1 MSSPDID
8 QAARTV
14 SPAGDADGVALPR
27 GAHAPMAIGQVGEG
41 ASGQPEVTDGV
52 SSVDTDPTETRE
64 WLDSLRYVINSRGG
78 DRAAYLLHAIEQEA
92 YRLGVPIPF
101 SATTPYINTIPVDRQ
116 PPFPGNR
123 EIERRIK
130 SIIRW
135 NAMAMVVR
143 ANREDKSI
151 GGHISTFASSATLVE
166 VAMNHFIR
174 GRGDDYSGDQVY
186 FQGHASPGIY
196 ARAYLEGRISEKQL
210 ENFRRELAEGGG
222 LSSYP
227 HPWLMPGFWEFPT
240 VSMGLGPL
248 MAIYQARFNKYLQ
261 DRGIKDTSKQHV
273 WCFIGDGETDEPET
287 LGSISLAAREQLDN
301 LVFVINCN
309 LQRLDG
315 PVRGNGKIIQEL
327 EGVFRGAGWNVIK
340 VIWGE
345 DWEPLLDKDDEG
357 LLVKRMNEIVDG
369 QYQKYVVMPGGYIR
383 DHFFGADPKLLEMV
397 ANLSDEKLKKLKR
410 GGHDP
415 EKVYAAYAAAMQ
427 CHGKPTVIIAKT
439 IKGYGLGEV
448 GEGRNV
454 THQQKK
460 LNEDELRA
468 FRSRFGIPISDEEV
482 AKAPFYRPAEDSEEM
497 RYLRERRQALGGY
510 VPTRPLESPKLQ
522 TPKLADYLG
531 FIEKSAGREVS
542 TTTGVVTLMASLLKD
557 KHVGKYIVP
566 IVPDESRTFGMDP
579 LFKQCGIYA
588 HTGQLYEPVDS
599 DQLLYYREAK
609 DGQIL
614 EEGIT
619 EAGSM
624 SSFVAAGTA
633 YASHGV
639 PMIPMFIYYSM
650 FGFQRI
656 GDLIWAACDCR
667 AKGFLLGGTAGRTTL
682 AGEGLQHQDGH
693 SHLFAMAYPT
703 VKAYDPAFVYET
715 TVIML
720 DGLERMYAKGEDWI
734 YYVTVYNENYE
745 MPPMPPGCE
754 EGILKGMYRL
764 KDVPAKAAGASAAQL
779 PPVNLLG
786 SGAILREV
794 IRAADLLAE
803 HWGIASTVWSVTSWK
818 ELRREA
824 QACRRWNM
832 LHPEESPKRSYLE
845 SLVGDAEG
853 VFVAASDH
861 VRAVQEQ
868 LDPWI
873 PGGIFALGTD
883 GFGRSETRGPL
894 RRHFEV
900 DAECI
905 AIGALWRLAET
916 GGIGRHVV
924 TEAIRRL
931 GVNPDKIDAAL
942 A

>member
-1 MSSPDID
+1 MASPDVD
-8 QAARTV
+8 QSASDV
-14 SPAGDADGVALPR
+14 DGQAHPLSVGVLPQ
-27 GAHAPMAIGQVGEG
+27 MSIGQMDI
-41 ASGQPEVTDGV
+41 QPVRTDGTTA
-52 SSVDTDPTETRE
+52 VDSDPTETKE
-64 WLDSLRYVINSRGG
+64 WLDSLRYVISSRGS
-78 DRAAYLLHAIEQEA
+78 DRAGYLLHLIEQEA

-101 SATTPYINTIPVDRQ
+101 SVNTPYINTIPADKQ

-123 EIERRIK
+123 ELERRIK

-174 GRGDDYSGDQVY
+174 GRSDNFSGDQVY

-196 ARAYLEGRISEKQL
+196 SRAFLEGRISEKQL

-227 HPWLMPGFWEFPT
+227 HPWLMPEFWEFPT

-261 DRGIKDTSKQHV
+261 DRGIKDTSQQRV
-273 WCFIGDGETDEPET
+273 WSFIGDGECDEPET
-287 LGSISLAAREQLDN
+287 LGAISLAAREKLDN
-301 LVFVINCN
+301 LTFVINCN

-340 VIWGE
+340 VIWGDE
-345 DWEPLLDKDDEG
+345 WDALLAKDEKG
-357 LLVKRMNEIVDG
+357 HLVKRMNEVVDG

-383 DHFFGADPKLLEMV
+383 DHFFGADPELAEMV
-397 ANLSDEKLKKLKR
+397 AHLSDEKIKKLRR

-427 CHGKPTVIIAKT
+427 CKGKPTVIIAKT

-460 LNEDELRA
+460 LNEEELRA
-468 FRSRFGIPISDEEV
+468 FRTRFGIPISDDEV
-482 AKAPFYRPAEDSEEM
+482 AKAPFYRPPEDSPEM
-497 RYLRERRQALGGY
+497 RYLRERRAALGGS
-510 VPTRPLESPKLQ
+510 VPSRPKNPPLLK
-522 TPKLADYLG
+522 TPSLADYAG

-542 TTTGVVTLMASLLKD
+542 TTTGAVTLMASLLKD
-557 KHVGKYIVP
+557 KSIGKYIVP

-588 HTGQLYEPVDS
+588 HSGQLYEPVDS

-619 EAGSM
+619 EAGSI
-624 SSFVAAGTA
+624 SSFIAAGTS

-639 PMIPMFIYYSM
+639 PMIPIFIYYSM

-656 GDLIWAACDCR
+656 GDEIWAACDSR
-667 AKGFLLGGTAGRTTL
+667 ARGFLLGGTAGRTTL

-693 SHLFAMAYPT
+693 SHLFALAYPT

-720 DGLERMYAKGEDWI
+720 DGMDRMYAKGEDWI
-734 YYVTVYNENYE
+734 YYITVYNENYE
-745 MPPMPPGCE
+745 MPAMPPGCE
-754 EGILKGMYRL
+754 EGILKGAYKL
-764 KDVPAKAAGASAAQL
+764 SETAGSAAGKHVQ
-779 PPVNLLG
+779 LLG

-794 IRAADLLAE
+794 IRAAQLLST
-803 HWGIASTVWSVTSWK
+803 HWGVGSTVWSVTSWK

-824 QACRRWNM
+824 QECRRWNM
-832 LHPEESPKRSYLE
+832 LHPREKPRTSYLE
-845 SLVGDAEG
+845 ATIGAAKG
-853 VFVAASDH
+853 VFLAASDH
-861 VRAVQEQ
+861 VRAVPEQ

-873 PGGIFALGTD
+873 PGGLFALGTD
-883 GFGRSETRGPL
+883 GFGRSDTRGPL

-905 AIGALWRLAET
+905 AIGALSRLAAAGT
-916 GGIGRHVV
+916 ISADVV
-924 TEAIRRL
+924 AEAISRL
-931 GVNPDKIDAAL
+931 GVNPDKIDAAS